1 VNPIAKRRN
10 FLIPKRHIYQQS
22 HNWYVLDEDFTW
34 NVTLLRSRIFSLL
47 DNPHCLSI
55 PVVFCDSCEANKI
68 VSELGEEECEWLL
81 YASGVYWREVGIIF
95 IFRFDEYLSLVETLF
110 HEFRHIIQEHT
121 PSLRSH
127 FESDKFLPY
136 EERVTEKDAF
146 SFASEH
152 LQLYIQKYSDA
163 SLIL

>member
-1 VNPIAKRRN
+1 M
-10 FLIPKRHIYQQS
+10 IPKRHIYQQS